1 MRMVICTLISKFEMC
16 FEDDFDVKSWEEDML
31 DYFVVQRGRL
41 PVVLT
46 ARSNTSIL

>member
-1 MRMVICTLISKFEMC
+1 MVICTLISKFDMR
-16 FEDDFDVKSWEEDML
+16 FEEGFDVDSWEKDML

-46 ARSNTSIL
+46 PRSS